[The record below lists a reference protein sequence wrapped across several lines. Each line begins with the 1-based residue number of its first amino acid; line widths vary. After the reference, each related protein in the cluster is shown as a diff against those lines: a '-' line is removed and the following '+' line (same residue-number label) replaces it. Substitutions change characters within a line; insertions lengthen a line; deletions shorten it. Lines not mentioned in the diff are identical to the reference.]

1 MFSFKKIIQ
10 YLLYLLVF
18 LLPLQTRWIIMP
30 GELNGYFEYGTIS
43 LYLTDIL
50 LVLVFVMF
58 LLYRAKQDTEGN
70 IDIIWILVGIFEFF
84 VFVSIFFA
92 PEIKLAIYAYIRFL
106 FGLAL
111 FFLVSNPLFDSQ
123 KLLISFLGGSF
134 IEAVLGIWQFLFQAS
149 FESKWLGIARHFA
162 WVLGDSVVETA
173 MGRWLRAYGGLDH
186 PNIFG
191 GLMAVS
197 ILFLFIFIKR
207 RSSIFCAALF
217 VYWTAFIFSFSR
229 AAWLGVL
236 GGLIFYF
243 LASILKKEH
252 RVFIIKSILSIFV
265 LTIILSLI
273 YNDLFFARLN
283 SQNRLELKSNEERIY
298 LLQEAKYLIRKHIV
312 FGTGIGNY
320 NIAVFKEID
329 NSRPSYAYQ
338 PVHNVFLLIGVEVG
352 VFGLISFLIFI
363 FYLIYLLWQKHN
375 FGALSILLSIF
386 IMIMF
391 DHWWWSLH
399 FGILLFWFILG
410 ILSIDL
416 PKKYR
421 VF

>member
-1 MFSFKKIIQ
+1 MFSFKRTTQ

-18 LLPLQTRWIIMP
+18 LLPLQTRWIIVP

-50 LVLVFVMF
+50 LILAFITF
-58 LLYRAKQDTEGN
+58 LLSKKDQCKINNN
-70 IDIIWILVGIFEFF
+70 IWFLIGIFEFF

-92 PEIKLAIYAYIRFL
+92 PETKIAIYAYIRFL
-106 FGLAL
+106 LGLAL
-111 FFLVSNPLFDSQ
+111 FFLILNPLFDFQ

-134 IEAVLGIWQFLFQAS
+134 VEAVLGIWQFLFQTS
-149 FESKWLGIARHFA
+149 FGSKWLGMSGHFA
-162 WVLGDSVVETA
+162 WVLGDSVVETV
-173 MGRWLRAYGGLDH
+173 MGRWLRSYGSLDH

-197 ILFLFIFIKR
+197 ILFLLIFIKR
-207 RSSIFCAALF
+207 RSSIFYTALF
-217 VYWTAFIFSFSR
+217 VYWTALIFSFSR

-243 LASILKKEH
+243 LASIFKKEH
-252 RVFIIKSILSIFV
+252 RVFIIKSILGIFV

-283 SQNRLELKSNEERIY
+283 SQNRLEVKSNEERVY
-298 LLQEAKYLIRKHIV
+298 LLQEAKYLIRKHAV

-320 NIAVFKEID
+320 GIAVFKEID
-329 NSRPSYAYQ
+329 NGRPSYAYQ

-352 VFGLISFLIFI
+352 VLGLVSFLVFL
-363 FYLIYLLWQKHN
+363 FYLVYLLWQKHN
-375 FGALSILLSIF
+375 FGALSILLSVF
-386 IMIMF
+386 IMMMF

-399 FGILLFWFILG
+399 FGVLLFWFVLG
-410 ILSIDL
+410 ILFAKIQNT
-416 PKKYR
+416 K
-421 VF
+421 